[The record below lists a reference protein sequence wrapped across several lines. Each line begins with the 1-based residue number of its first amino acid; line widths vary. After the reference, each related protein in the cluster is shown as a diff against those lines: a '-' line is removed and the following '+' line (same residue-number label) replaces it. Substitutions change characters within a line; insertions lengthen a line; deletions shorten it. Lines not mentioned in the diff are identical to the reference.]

1 VHHAGRAEPGFPLLN
16 PSLLPYN
23 TSRMTTASPSQPKTK
38 VKPSKVHNPDSFRM
52 TIGEH
57 LEDLRWRMI
66 IGLLG
71 FAVAIVLC
79 VAFTERVIVFFT
91 APYVKKEVEH
101 HLNPQMFYGGL
112 TDVFMTYLKIWMISA
127 AVLAGPW
134 MLYQIW
140 QFIAAGLYPHE
151 RKSVTRYIPM
161 SIILM
166 ITGVVFVYTVVLPMS
181 VSFFLTFGAGLP
193 LPSGIPKG
201 SPVPSTAY
209 TPMVWPVLDGDPAKP
224 QPGEV
229 WINTTESRIKTFYGG
244 QMHVML
250 MGSDSLLTPMLT
262 LSDYIDLVLTFM
274 LTFGLAFQLP
284 LVVLA
289 LVSVGVVEVS
299 FLKKQRKVVYFV
311 MAAASAVLAPGEIIS
326 SMLSL
331 LIPLMILYEFGLW
344 LAQWRM
350 KQKEAEEG
358 TTSSD

>member
-1 VHHAGRAEPGFPLLN
+1 
-16 PSLLPYN
+16 
-23 TSRMTTASPSQPKTK
+23 MTTASPPEPPKKK
-38 VKPSKVHNPDSFRM
+38 VKPGKVRDPDSYRM

-71 FAVAIVLC
+71 FAVAIVIC
-79 VAFTERVIVFFT
+79 VTFTKPVIGFFT
-91 APYVKKEVEH
+91 APYVTQLVKH
-101 HLNPQMFYGGL
+101 HLNPQMYYREL
-112 TDVFMTYLKIWMISA
+112 TEVFMTYLKIWMISA
-127 AVLAGPW
+127 AALAGPW

-140 QFIAAGLYPHE
+140 QFIGAGLYPHE
-151 RKSVTRYIPM
+151 RKTVTRYIPM
-161 SIILM
+161 SILLL
-166 ITGVVFVYTVVLPMS
+166 ITGMVFVYTVVLPMS
-181 VSFFLTFGAGLP
+181 VSFFLTFAAGLP

-201 SPVPSTAY
+201 SLVPPEKYHA
-209 TPMVWPVLDGDPAKP
+209 MVWPPLDGDPAKP

-229 WINTTESRIKTFYGG
+229 WINQTESRIKTFYGG
-244 QMHVML
+244 EIHVLL

-274 LTFGLAFQLP
+274 ITFGLAFQLP

-289 LVSVGVVEVS
+289 LVSVGVVEID
-299 FLKKQRKVVYFV
+299 FLKKQRRVVYFV

-350 KQKEAEEG
+350 KKKAAEEKA
-358 TTSSD
+358 SSD

>member
-1 VHHAGRAEPGFPLLN
+1 
-16 PSLLPYN
+16 
-23 TSRMTTASPSQPKTK
+23 MTTASPPEPPKKK
-38 VKPSKVHNPDSFRM
+38 VKPGKVRDPDSYRM

-71 FAVAIVLC
+71 FAVAIVGC
-79 VAFTERVIVFFT
+79 VAFTERVFVFFT
-91 APYVKKEVEH
+91 APYVTQEVKH

-112 TDVFMTYLKIWMISA
+112 TEVFMTYLKIWMISA

-140 QFIAAGLYPHE
+140 QFIGAGLYPHE
-151 RKSVTRYIPM
+151 RKTVTRYIPM

-193 LPSGIPKG
+193 LPSGVPKG
-201 SPVPSTAY
+201 SPVPPHSYPA
-209 TPMVWPVLDGDPAKP
+209 MRWPVLHGDPATP
-224 QPGEV
+224 EPGEV
-229 WINTTESRIKTFYGG
+229 WINTTESRIKTFYDGE
-244 QMHVML
+244 MHVML

-262 LSDYIDLVLTFM
+262 ISDYIDLVLTFM
-274 LTFGLAFQLP
+274 ITFGLAFQLP

-289 LVSVGVVEVS
+289 LVSIGVVEID
-299 FLKKQRKVVYFV
+299 FLKKQRRVVYFV

-350 KQKEAEEG
+350 KKKAAEE
-358 TTSSD
+358 TASSD